1 MGKEQPRKNK
11 AMKNLLK
18 LAIAAAMLAVPS
30 ITFAD
35 KACDKC
41 CKDKGKECKACCE
54 DAGKKCGTDC
64 CKKKEKN

>member
-1 MGKEQPRKNK
+1 
-11 AMKNLLK
+11 MKNILK
-18 LAIAAAMLAVPS
+18 FAMAAAVLAMAPAS
-30 ITFAD
+30 FAD

-64 CKKKEKN
+64 CKPHEKKAK